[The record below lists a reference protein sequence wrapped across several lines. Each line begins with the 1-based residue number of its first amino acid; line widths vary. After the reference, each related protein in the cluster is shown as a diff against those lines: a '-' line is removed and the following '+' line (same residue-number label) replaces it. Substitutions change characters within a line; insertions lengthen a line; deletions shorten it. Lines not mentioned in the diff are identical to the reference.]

1 MLLMNFTDLRNRY
14 LTLEIIIDC
23 WPLCTEMV
31 LWSSTSSA
39 VQLFLF
45 QEREEEEAEKRE
57 REYVEQMVAERLASL
72 EGGDTLNLQQNL
84 DFMMN
89 GKPQEENVAS
99 VENKL

>member
-14 LTLEIIIDC
+14 LTLETIIDC
-23 WPLCTEMV
+23 RPLCTEMV
-31 LWSSTSSA
+31 LWSSTSST

>member
-1 MLLMNFTDLRNRY
+1 MNFTDLRNRY
-14 LTLEIIIDC
+14 LTLETIIDC
-23 WPLCTEMV
+23 RPLCTEMV

>member
-1 MLLMNFTDLRNRY
+1 MET
-14 LTLEIIIDC
+14 IIDC

-89 GKPQEENVAS
+89 GKTQEENVAS